1 LPGVEPVRRLV
12 VLPGI
17 GEGLLTR
24 IFFATDIHGS
34 EICWKKFIS
43 AGKFY
48 GADVLILGG
57 DMTGKAIV
65 PIIHQG
71 GDKYKVT
78 LLEQQSLV
86 QGEDDVQEMVRR
98 IKSRGYYPYITTPD
112 EITELKA
119 DPQRVDR
126 LFVAE
131 VLKTAQQW
139 LTYADE
145 KLNGS
150 GTRCYVAPGNDDMF
164 QLDDLIQTSKRVALA
179 EGQVVALDDW
189 HEMASSGWTNVTPWH
204 TFREESEEKLRTR
217 YEAMLGQVRDVCNCV
232 FNFHAPPYGT
242 TLDDA
247 PELTKDLRPK
257 RAGNSVIPV
266 GSRAGRAMI
275 EEHRP
280 LLVLC
285 GHIHEAKGSVR
296 LGRTLCINPG
306 SMYEQGRLLGA
317 VINLA
322 PNKIQS
328 YVLITG

>member
-1 LPGVEPVRRLV
+1 M
-12 VLPGI
+12 
-17 GEGLLTR
+17 TR

-34 EICWKKFIS
+34 ETCWKKFIS

-48 GADVLILGG
+48 GADVLVLGG

-71 GDKYKVT
+71 GDRYKAV
-78 LLEQQSLV
+78 LLEQASLL
-86 QGEDDVQEMVRR
+86 QGGDEVEDMVRR
-98 IKSRGYYPYITTPD
+98 IKSRGYYPYVTTPD
-112 EITELKA
+112 EMSELGT
-119 DPQRVDR
+119 DPSRVDR
-126 LFVAE
+126 LFVQE
-131 VLKTAQQW
+131 VLKTAEQW
-139 LTYADE
+139 LIYADD
-145 KLNGS
+145 KLNGA

-164 QLDDLIQTSKRVALA
+164 QLDEMIRTSKRVQLV
-179 EGQVVALDDW
+179 EGQVVRLDEH
-189 HEMASSGWTNVTPWH
+189 HEMISSGWTNSTPWH
-204 TFREESEEKLRTR
+204 TFREESEEKLRGR
-217 YEAMLGQVRDVCNCV
+217 YEVMLAQVRDVPNCV

-247 PELTKDLRPK
+247 PELTQDLRPK

-266 GSRAGRAMI
+266 GSRAVRATI
-275 EEHRP
+275 EEHQP

-296 LGRTLCINPG
+296 LRRSLCVNPG

-322 PNKIQS
+322 PNKVQN
-328 YVLITG
+328 YALTTG